1 MPVVAY
7 FSMDLALESDIPT
20 YSGGLGVL
28 AGDALRSA
36 ADLGLPLLGMSLL
49 YRKGYFR
56 QHLDPAGN
64 QTESDDGW
72 HPEGRLTELSA
83 RATVTIEGRSVAL
96 RAWRYCIEGVRGSE
110 IPVFLLDSDL
120 PENETEDRGL
130 TDHLYGGDHRY
141 RLAQEVVLGIGGVR
155 MLRALGYGDVP
166 TFHMNEGHSSLLT
179 VALLH
184 EQLGERALS
193 DANEADFEAV
203 RRHCVFTTHTPVSA
217 GHDKFPWDLVH
228 EVLGEGD
235 ASFLET
241 AGSPGDRLNMTHLAM
256 RFSRYVNAVAMR
268 HAEVSREM
276 FPGQT
281 IHAITNG
288 VHTGRWLSEPFR
300 RLYDRYIPDWRLDSS
315 DLRHAVGI
323 PLSEIDAAHVE
334 AKRRLLHEVAN
345 RTDQMLLPGTFTIG
359 FARRAAA
366 YKRADLVFSDLD
378 RLRRLTERVGPIQFI
393 YSGKAH
399 PQDIGGKDVIRRVFE
414 AHRALSDEVPV
425 VYLEDYDMEL
435 GALLCSGVD
444 LWLNTPEQP
453 LEASGTSG
461 MKAAL
466 NGVPSLSVLDG
477 WWIEGHIE
485 GVTGWAIGRSPWEG
499 RANDDVEA
507 DSLYS
512 KLESSIVPMF
522 YGSRERYNEVMRT
535 AIAFN
540 GSFFNTERMVRQYA
554 ANAYELFRG

>member
-1 MPVVAY
+1 MSVVAY

-36 ADLGLPLLGMSLL
+36 ADLGLPLVGVSLL
-49 YRKGYFR
+49 YRKGYFH
-56 QHLDPAGN
+56 QHLDAAGN
-64 QTESDDGW
+64 QTETDDGW
-72 HPEGRLTELSA
+72 QPAGRLTELPA
-83 RATVTIEGRSVAL
+83 RVTVHIEGRAVCL
-96 RAWRYCIEGVRGSE
+96 RAWRYCIRGVRGHE

-120 PENETEDRGL
+120 QDNDPTDRGL

-155 MLRALGYGDVP
+155 LLRALGYVDTT
-166 TFHMNEGHSSLLT
+166 TFHMNEGHS
-179 VALLH
+179 ALLALALLQ
-184 EQLGERALS
+184 ERLGGRPTAQA
-193 DANEADFEAV
+193 DAADLEAV
-203 RRHCVFTTHTPVSA
+203 RQQCVFTTHTPVSA
-217 GHDKFPWDLVH
+217 GHDKFQWDLVH
-228 EVLGEGD
+228 HVLGEEH
-235 ASFLET
+235 ASFLQHT
-241 AGSPGDRLNMTHLAM
+241 GSPGDRLNMTHLAL
-256 RFSRYVNAVAMR
+256 RCSRYVNAVAMR

-288 VHTGRWLSEPFR
+288 VHAATWVAPSFQRV
-300 RLYDRYIPDWRLDSS
+300 YDHHLPDWRLDSS
-315 DLRHAVGI
+315 NFRHAVGI
-323 PLSEIDAAHVE
+323 PLHEIDLAHVE

-345 RTDQMLLPGTFTIG
+345 RTDQMLTPGTFTIG

-366 YKRADLVFSDLD
+366 YKRADLVFTDLE
-378 RLRRLTERVGPIQFI
+378 RLRRITDHVGPVQFI

-399 PQDIGGKDVIRRVFE
+399 PQDVGGKDVIRRVFE
-414 AHRALSDEVPV
+414 AHRALRDEIPI

-435 GALLCSGVD
+435 GGLVCAGVD

-477 WWIEGHIE
+477 WWIEGHVE
-485 GVTGWAIGRSPWEG
+485 GVTGWSIGHSPWEG
-499 RANDDVEA
+499 RSDPAAEA
-507 DSLYS
+507 DSLYT
-512 KLESSIVPMF
+512 KLESSIVPAF
-522 YGSRERYNEVMRT
+522 YGARERYNEVMRS
-535 AIAFN
+535 AIAIN

-554 ANAYELFRG
+554 SSAYALR